1 MECGW
6 ICTCSLFSLLR
17 SDRSLTNVSGAWLRK
32 KILPPDSAL
41 ISSGSGLLCHALT
54 RKSGF
59 LGSSRTRVSCMAK
72 ALLCSSSTMMGSN
85 SCSRTIAFCSTLV
98 FCAALLSLLSLFL
111 FGFGVSSVGCNDGCR
126 WGLVVLGR

>member
-6 ICTCSLFSLLR
+6 IRTCSLFSFLR
-17 SDRSLTNVSGAWLRK
+17 SDRSLTNGSGACLRK
-32 KILPPDSAL
+32 KSLPPNSAL
-41 ISSGSGLLCHALT
+41 ILSGSGLLCHALT

-59 LGSSRTRVSCMAK
+59 LGSSRTRVRCMAK
-72 ALLCSSSTMMGSN
+72 ALLYSSSTMMVSN
-85 SCSRTIAFCSTLV
+85 SCSGTITFCC
-98 FCAALLSLLSLFL
+98 FCAGLLSLLSLFL